1 MHDNLT
7 DWRVV
12 VVKLFVGAGLER
24 RL

>member
-12 VVKLFVGAGLER
+12 VVKLFAGAGLER